1 MKTIIPYLLCL
12 MSIPLAAQFNSY
24 ILPKATGKIVID
36 GKLDDADWQKKPL
49 ISEFHPFNAPNAE
62 LPKTSIWMVQEDDS
76 LVIAA
81 ECMEEFPSALVT
93 KAFHDGS
100 VWTDDHVE
108 FFFDTAG
115 ERKSCAQI
123 LVNSIGT
130 VADGIIARQG
140 TTPDWGWECGAELKT
155 AVLTDRWILEMRIPF
170 SSFLPFTPGTDWTFH
185 VARSRYTMNSL
196 HLTSLKGDIRG
207 FHEMQFFDTLGGI
220 KCEPTGIIVLSQSFG
235 SLFEGQ
241 NQATLDLKN
250 DNDSERKLTIAL
262 DLASAKGDTT
272 TSRKDFTIPA
282 KSQMTAKIDWKCTL
296 ENEGMPISM
305 RLEMNDKRLQSFS
318 TLLKGIRPTLG
329 DLRQNVLSFGQNS
342 PAVAEFPLNILIKD
356 KELTLHWELRTD
368 DGNSFLLSG
377 FTAVSSNQQ
386 KIRIYRSFLKP
397 GLYRLHRFLL
407 EDERPIVIREDRIAL
422 TQSPWE

>member
-1 MKTIIPYLLCL
+1 
-12 MSIPLAAQFNSY
+12 
-24 ILPKATGKIVID
+24 
-36 GKLDDADWQKKPL
+36 
-49 ISEFHPFNAPNAE
+49 
-62 LPKTSIWMVQEDDS
+62 
-76 LVIAA
+76 
-81 ECMEEFPSALVT
+81 
-93 KAFHDGS
+93 
-100 VWTDDHVE
+100 
-108 FFFDTAG
+108 
-115 ERKSCAQI
+115 
-123 LVNSIGT
+123 
-130 VADGIIARQG
+130 
-140 TTPDWGWECGAELKT
+140 
-155 AVLTDRWILEMRIPF
+155 MRIPF